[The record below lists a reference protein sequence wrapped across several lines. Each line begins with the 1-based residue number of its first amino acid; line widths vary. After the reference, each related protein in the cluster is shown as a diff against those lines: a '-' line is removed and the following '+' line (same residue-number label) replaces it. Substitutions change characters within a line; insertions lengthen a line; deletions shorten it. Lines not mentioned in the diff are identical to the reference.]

1 MKKKII
7 IGVLIAIGLIY
18 ALGPHPAAPVLKPEA
33 SWQNIPDSAL
43 AVKAFIDSVEKS
55 NPLLKENNQG
65 QVVFADSLHPKKTKV
80 VFLYVHGFSASQME
94 GDPVHRKVAKAFGA
108 NLVLARVAGHGEKR
122 SDHVL
127 ENVTADDYYESVEN
141 YYALAKKLGDE
152 VVVLGTSFGG
162 ALSLN
167 LCKNHPEIKALILYG
182 PCIKVKDPAAEILD
196 NPWGLQIAR
205 LILKG
210 ENRDI
215 PSKNPLHEQYW
226 SLRYRIE
233 GIVAMQNFITHTMN
247 KETFAAVKNPVY
259 LTYYYK
265 DEEHQDDVVS
275 VPAMQEMFP
284 QLGTADSLK
293 KEEAFPLSGY
303 HVMTSPV
310 LGQHIEVPIQKSIEF
325 LEKTVKLKRI

>member
-1 MKKKII
+1 MKKKVIFGVII
-7 IGVLIAIGLIY
+7 ALILVY
-18 ALGPHPAAPVLKPEA
+18 FLGPHPAAPVLNASP
-33 SWQNIPDSAL
+33 SWQNIPDSVL
-43 AVKAFIDSVEKS
+43 AVKDYLNKIEGS
-55 NPLLKENNQG
+55 NPSLKENNEG
-65 QVVFADSLHPKKTKV
+65 KIVFADSINPKKTKV

-94 GDPVHRKVAKAFGA
+94 GDPVHREVAKAFGA

-122 SDHVL
+122 SDHIF
-127 ENVTADDYYESVEN
+127 ETISADDYYQSVEN

-226 SLRYRIE
+226 SLHYRIE
-233 GIVAMQNFITHTMN
+233 GIVAMQNFLTHTMT
-247 KETFAAVKNPVY
+247 KETFEQVKLPVY

-265 DEEHQDDVVS
+265 DEQHQDDVVS
-275 VPAMQEMFP
+275 VKAMQEMFP
-284 QLGTADSLK
+284 QLGTPAALK

-303 HVMTSPV
+303 HVMTSPI
-310 LGQHIEVPIQKSIEF
+310 LGQHLEVPIQKSIEF

>member
-1 MKKKII
+1 MKKKLI
-7 IGVLIAIGLIY
+7 IGIIVAIGLVY
-18 ALGPHPAAPVLKPEA
+18 AFGPHPAAPVLKPEA
-33 SWQNIPDSAL
+33 SWKNIPDSAL
-43 AVKAFIDSVEKS
+43 AVKAFIDSVEQN

-65 QVVFADSLHPKKTKV
+65 KVVFADSLHPKKTKV

-94 GDPVHRKVAKAFGA
+94 GDPVHREVAKAFGA

-122 SDHVL
+122 SDHIF
-127 ENVTADDYYESVEN
+127 ENITADDYYQSVEN

-210 ENRDI
+210 EDRDI

-226 SLRYRIE
+226 SLHYRIE
-233 GIVAMQNFITHTMN
+233 GIVAMQNFLTHTMN

-275 VPAMQEMFP
+275 VQAMQEMFP
-284 QLGTADSLK
+284 QLGTAESLK

-303 HVMTSPV
+303 HVMTSPI
-310 LGQHIEVPIQKSIEF
+310 LGQHLEVPIQKSIAF
-325 LEKTVKLKRI
+325 LENTVKLKRI